1 MSHDKKK
8 TVPKFTEIYLSYFLL
23 KPLFTLLDEKKL

>member
-1 MSHDKKK
+1 MSHESPK

-23 KPLFTLLDEKKL
+23 KPVFTLLDEKK